1 MQPSLGQI
9 LLVDDE
15 PQLVRALTPALGAA
29 GYEVS
34 VAARRPWSIWPAKA
48 VTP

>member
-15 PQLVRALTPALGAA
+15 PQLVRALTPALGA
-29 GYEVS
+29 E
-34 VAARRPWSIWPAKA
+34 AARPHLRHRPP
-48 VTP
+48 